1 VAQAEV
7 ALKCPATEAM
17 LSSVRG
23 PMGLRRFMSNLVHS
37 PEFTSYRID
46 RVPLYELVRCGL
58 EAPEPSAPPYAG
70 MPATGP

>member
-1 VAQAEV
+1 
-7 ALKCPATEAM
+7 
-17 LSSVRG
+17 
-23 PMGLRRFMSNLVHS
+23 LRRFFSNLLHA

-58 EAPEPSAPPYAG
+58 DVPAPSGTPYTG

>member
-7 ALKCPATEAM
+7 ALKCPGTDAVLT
-17 LSSVRG
+17 SVRG
-23 PMGLRRFMSNLVHS
+23 PIGLRRFLSNLVHS

-58 EAPEPSAPPYAG
+58 DVPASLGNPYTG